1 MLLIKIINGFTIN
14 IREHNMQEAPI
25 LNKFYNVFQK
35 VNDNVSD
42 EYSLIVLQSC
52 YIILFSTFRWE
63 FTPKLEFHWWTSHT
77 QLSHASAYGRSGA
90 VASNSLQCIE
100 TRMVLSHRSDL
111 VGSVMSAVNYRKL
124 QRNILFELPQPFN
137 FERAW
142 YNLKVS

>member
-52 YIILFSTFRWE
+52 YIILFSTFR
-63 FTPKLEFHWWTSHT
+63 
-77 QLSHASAYGRSGA
+77 
-90 VASNSLQCIE
+90 
-100 TRMVLSHRSDL
+100 
-111 VGSVMSAVNYRKL
+111 
-124 QRNILFELPQPFN
+124 
-137 FERAW
+137 
-142 YNLKVS
+142 